1 MITQST
7 ILSRPGWSKTIL
19 INLLGEPDKRRKQLG
34 RSNYFCL
41 YLLERVE
48 AAEKSEQF
56 HNFQTALSIRKLSA
70 QKAVKTKTAK
80 LMNAVTLMKICVN
93 KIENVESQAIEAYN
107 AIQRDED
114 YRATTNFEKK
124 FLNRITVN
132 FIRHELTEYDRSL
145 EEIAGKAGVTNA
157 VNEIRNKVYSAIAD
171 TYPEYDEECSRQE
184 IERMDRNRFKAAF
197 KLIQ

>member
-7 ILSRPGWSKTIL
+7 ILTRPGWSKTIL
-19 INLLGEPDKRRKQLG
+19 ANLLGEPDKRRKQLG
-34 RSNYFCL
+34 RSNYLCL

-56 HNFQTALSIRKLSA
+56 LNVQTALSNRKLSA
-70 QKAVKTKTAK
+70 EKAVKTKIAK
-80 LMNAVTLMKICVN
+80 LMNAVSLMKICVN
-93 KIENVESQAIEAYN
+93 KIEDVELQAIEAYN

-114 YRATTNFEKK
+114 CRATTNSEMT

-145 EEIAGKAGVTNA
+145 EEIAGKTGVTIA
-157 VNEIRNKVYSAIAD
+157 VDAIRNKVYSAIAD
-171 TYPEYDEECSRQE
+171 TYPEYEEECSRQE
-184 IERMDRNRFKAAF
+184 IERMDRNRLK
-197 KLIQ
+197 